1 MMHKKLALA
10 VAIAAVPVAGF
21 SVEAMDD
28 EMLAGVTGQDGIS
41 LSLGLNVTTDVLV
54 EDDNGVTGSAVY
66 GNVVNDNAGGIL
78 ITGAGLNTGAGT
90 LDVDIDAGG
99 DAGNTDAQLQVSVSI
114 PANTVLITGAIGVV
128 NTDGAFATQSAVQNI
143 LTSTTITL
151 TSGLTMDIEL
161 GAEETAFIDL
171 SSANIGT
178 ITMGAGS
185 LVDASSTASIS
196 WAGQTISGID
206 ATGTTINV
214 EATGLEIDLTGS
226 ALSNITIEITD
237 LQFGTAPV
245 LGDIQI
251 SGLDLTGSTIT
262 VAGKN

>member
-41 LSLGLNVTTDVLV
+41 LSLGLNVTTNIMV
-54 EDDNGVTGSAVY
+54 EDDDGVTGSTSY
-66 GNVVNDNAGGIL
+66 GNTAATFAGAIL
-78 ITGAGLNTGAGT
+78 ITGAGLDTGAGT

-99 DAGNTDAQLQVSVSI
+99 DAANTDAQLQVSVSI
-114 PANTVLITGAIGVV
+114 PAGTTLITGAIGVV
-128 NTDGAFATQSAVQNI
+128 NTDGAFATESAVQSI
-143 LTSTTITL
+143 LSTTTITL
-151 TSGLTMDIEL
+151 TNGLTMDIEL
-161 GAEETAFIDL
+161 GAEETAFINL

-185 LVDASSTASIS
+185 LVDASSNASVS
-196 WAGQTISGID
+196 WAGQTISGVN
-206 ATGTTINV
+206 ATGTQINV
-214 EATGLEIDLTGS
+214 VNAGLEIDLTGS
-226 ALSNITIEITD
+226 ALSNITVEITD
-237 LQFGTAPV
+237 LAFGTQPAI
-245 LGDIQI
+245 GDVQI

-262 VAGKN
+262 VAGH

>member
-41 LSLGLNVTTDVLV
+41 LSLGLDVTTNVLV
-54 EDDNGVTGSAVY
+54 EDDNGVTGSATY
-66 GNVVNDNAGGIL
+66 NSAGGIL

-128 NTDGAFATQSAVQNI
+128 NTDGAFATESAVQSI
-143 LTSTTITL
+143 LSTTTITL
-151 TSGLTMDIEL
+151 TNGLTMDIEL

-185 LVDASSTASIS
+185 LVDASSNASIA
-196 WAGQTISGID
+196 WAGQTISGVD
-206 ATGTTINV
+206 ATGTQINV
-214 EATGLEIDLTGS
+214 VNAGLEIDLTGS
-226 ALSNITIEITD
+226 SLSNITIEITD
-237 LQFGTAPV
+237 LQFGTQPAI
-245 LGDIQI
+245 GDVQI

-262 VAGKN
+262 IAGH